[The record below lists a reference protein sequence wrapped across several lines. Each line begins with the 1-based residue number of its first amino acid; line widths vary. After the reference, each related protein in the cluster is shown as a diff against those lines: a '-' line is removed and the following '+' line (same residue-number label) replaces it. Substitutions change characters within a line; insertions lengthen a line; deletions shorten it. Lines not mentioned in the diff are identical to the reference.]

1 MSIGNIVDNQ
11 YGKEI
16 VKVVDMQKEMIA
28 KAFSVAEQARAKHE
42 IERQIAKHIKDA
54 FDVLYQ

>member
-28 KAFSVAEQARAKHE
+28 KAFSVAE
-42 IERQIAKHIKDA
+42 
-54 FDVLYQ
+54 